1 MSILAN
7 PFTGFLVR
15 IEVAIILIQLI
26 REVRLIAILE
36 PNCSDEVLALWRVF
50 FQLNTNL
57 SPLYSLTLQ
66 LHPKPSAKFKK

>member
-26 REVRLIAILE
+26 HEVRLIAILE
-36 PNCSDEVLALWRVF
+36 PNCGDEILVLWGIL
-50 FQLNTNL
+50 L
-57 SPLYSLTLQ
+57 
-66 LHPKPSAKFKK
+66 